1 MGQKR
6 FSYDRSKDTKNLKE
20 EEERLIEAKVI
31 KVFQKDQRSDLQPVR
46 EASVSSETTPIHKNK
61 RGS

>member
-1 MGQKR
+1 MGQKGFR
-6 FSYDRSKDTKNLKE
+6 YDRSKDTKNLK

>member
-6 FSYDRSKDTKNLKE
+6 FSYDRSKDTKNLK